1 MRRSPEFISVKSHAE
16 KAQKP
21 LLKKKPKYKL
31 EDLLAEHRTV
41 PVEIVADR
49 ACVEKRRPVGRELL

>member
-1 MRRSPEFISVKSHAE
+1 MRRSPEFISGKSQAD

-21 LLKKKPKYKL
+21 LLKKKSKYKL

-49 ACVEKRRPVGRELL
+49 AWVEKRRRVGRELL